1 MVVVVVVVAGSV
13 VVVVDVDIDV
23 AGVVDKVEVVIV
35 ETIDEG
41 FKVVDI

>member
-1 MVVVVVVVAGSV
+1 MVAGAI
-13 VVVVDVDIDV
+13 VVVVDVDLDIDV
-23 AGVVDKVEVVIV
+23 AGVVVVDKVEVVIV